1 MAFYDIKLHGLLLLG
16 IQVGCSIRVCIARL
30 DEETNDL
37 IISEKNFLNE
47 GKPILEGNSSILTD
61 WFSSILRIF

>member
-16 IQVGCSIRVCIARL
+16 IQVGCNIRVCIARL

-37 IISEKNFLNE
+37 IISEKNF
-47 GKPILEGNSSILTD
+47 
-61 WFSSILRIF
+61 

>member
-1 MAFYDIKLHGLLLLG
+1 MVFYDIKLHGLLLLG

-37 IISEKNFLNE
+37 IISEK
-47 GKPILEGNSSILTD
+47 KAWVCTLTRLHKLQLWLSKKSD
-61 WFSSILRIF
+61 YTCL

>member
-37 IISEKNFLNE
+37 IISEKNFSNE

-61 WFSSILRIF
+61 WFSSISRIF

>member
-1 MAFYDIKLHGLLLLG
+1 MAFYDFKLHGLLLLG

-37 IISEKNFLNE
+37 IISEKNF
-47 GKPILEGNSSILTD
+47 
-61 WFSSILRIF
+61 

>member
-37 IISEKNFLNE
+37 IISEKNFSNE
-47 GKPILEGNSSILTD
+47 GKPILEGNS
-61 WFSSILRIF
+61 